1 MADIELT
8 DAEVVFYRES
18 GYIVVPDVVSA
29 DEVARLRAAID
40 ALGAGAGAGTPA
52 AAAGAA
58 SGLDLREP
66 ARPGRQC
73 PDSGRGTNEG

>member
-40 ALGAGAGAGTPA
+40 ALGAGAGTSATA
-52 AAAGAA
+52 VGAA